1 MAPAGPSAAAQNTAS
16 ASGGPS
22 SADRH
27 PASAPAGTGS
37 PAKDPQAK
45 RHAKVSARLKDPEI
59 ARDCR
64 TLGGMV
70 QIWCADHHDDALRVP
85 YSRLGAQE
93 GIYEGHKVP
102 RLCPECAA
110 HLEYGEMRRALCPND
125 PKPSCHL
132 CEIHCYKPD
141 ERAWQR
147 QVMAYA
153 GPRAMF
159 RGMFFDAIH
168 HLRQEARGA
177 KALKAKRQAK
187 AEQPK

>member
-1 MAPAGPSAAAQNTAS
+1 MSETTDAAVSTSEAQQAS
-16 ASGGPS
+16 AS
-22 SADRH
+22 
-27 PASAPAGTGS
+27 T
-37 PAKDPQAK
+37 PQEK
-45 RHAKVSARLKDPEI
+45 RRAKVSERLQDPEI

-85 YSRLGAQE
+85 YSRLGTQE
-93 GIYEGHKVP
+93 GIYEGHKPP
-102 RLCPECAA
+102 RLCPDCAA

-159 RGMFFDAIH
+159 RGMFFDALH
-168 HLRQEARGA
+168 HLRQEARGS
-177 KALKAKRQAK
+177 KALKARK
-187 AEQPK
+187 ATAHESRNSQ

>member
-1 MAPAGPSAAAQNTAS
+1 MSETTDAAVSAFEAQQ
-16 ASGGPS
+16 
-22 SADRH
+22 
-27 PASAPAGTGS
+27 ASAPT
-37 PAKDPQAK
+37 PQEK
-45 RHAKVSARLKDPEI
+45 RRAKVSERLQDPEI

-85 YSRLGAQE
+85 YSRLGTQE
-93 GIYEGHKVP
+93 GIYEGHKPP
-102 RLCPECAA
+102 RLCPDCAA

-159 RGMFFDAIH
+159 RGMFFDALH
-168 HLRQEARGA
+168 HLRQEARGS
-177 KALKAKRQAK
+177 KALRARKATSHESRNSQ
-187 AEQPK
+187 